1 MTLGTPAVSQP
12 CHIQVTMSDRLCL
25 EGYEDEEPEHT
36 RDVMMDSK
44 GVVLHTTILQDSLG
58 ALLCVQ
64 LQDVLTEAGG

>member
-1 MTLGTPAVSQP
+1 
-12 CHIQVTMSDRLCL
+12 MSDRLCL

-58 ALLCVQ
+58 ALLRAQ